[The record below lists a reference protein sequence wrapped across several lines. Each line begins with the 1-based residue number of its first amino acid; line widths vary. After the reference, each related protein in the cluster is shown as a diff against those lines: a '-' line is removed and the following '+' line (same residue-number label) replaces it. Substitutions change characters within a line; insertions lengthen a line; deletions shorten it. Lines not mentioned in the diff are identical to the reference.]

1 MFFTLTYSSIVPSHE
16 IQILYSFTTPL
27 CIREIHSLVLENFPI
42 GFYMTVLLASDF
54 TRWYSPCNSVTIVM
68 ISLKL

>member
-1 MFFTLTYSSIVPSHE
+1 MCFLHLHIAPLSHHSHE
-16 IQILYSFTTPL
+16 IHNFTTPL
-27 CIREIHSLVLENFPI
+27 CICEIHSLVLENFPI

-54 TRWYSPCNSVTIVM
+54 TRWYSSCNSVTIVM